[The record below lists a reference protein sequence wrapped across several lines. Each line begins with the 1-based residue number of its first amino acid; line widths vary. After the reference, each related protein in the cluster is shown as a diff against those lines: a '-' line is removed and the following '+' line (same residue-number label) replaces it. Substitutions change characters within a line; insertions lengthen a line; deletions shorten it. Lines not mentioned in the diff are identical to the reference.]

1 MGNFSPISLRE
12 QVGFDELMMMSAL
25 QYTDMLGFETECSLK
40 QLSMGRHVTR
50 MLTET
55 TVCG

>member
-1 MGNFSPISLRE
+1 MGNFSALLLWE

-25 QYTDMLGFETECSLK
+25 QYTNMLGFETECSLK
-40 QLSMGRHVTR
+40 QLSVGRHA
-50 MLTET
+50 ET